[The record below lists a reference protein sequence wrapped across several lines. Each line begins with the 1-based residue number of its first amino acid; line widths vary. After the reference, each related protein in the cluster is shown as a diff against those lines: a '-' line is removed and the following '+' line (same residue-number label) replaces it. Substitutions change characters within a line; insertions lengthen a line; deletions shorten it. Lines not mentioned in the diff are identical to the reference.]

1 MWNGTSLFLVG
12 KKVSSAFISN
22 SIPTPFFFPPAF
34 FPPLLSACVQ
44 FLVSFQP
51 KAALSGVCLAGLKH
65 VWAGMKWREQPP
77 CGGVSSAV
85 ADGGSAGAAPSTALG
100 AARQSSSPGAP
111 TPSHGGSGPDFPSYT
126 RGMSLFKGKNGEAPV
141 VGTVPATGG
150 TNLSQLEMELL
161 RVQCH
166 CQCRASEQSMGWELH
181 LRFE

>member
-1 MWNGTSLFLVG
+1 MEWYILVLSGEKSVLSLYLKLYPHTIFL
-12 KKVSSAFISN
+12 SSC
-22 SIPTPFFFPPAF
+22 F

-126 RGMSLFKGKNGEAPV
+126 RGMSLFKGKNREAPV
-141 VGTVPATGG
+141 VAV
-150 TNLSQLEMELL
+150 SQLQE
-161 RVQCH
+161 
-166 CQCRASEQSMGWELH
+166 GPT
-181 LRFE
+181 